1 MSSRRRVNGFACN
14 ARILCRLSSR
24 ENNTPGLVFIAVPFL
39 LLGLQLLHEEKSGFL
54 KPPIVICT
62 GMSKWNSQDKIAVWV
77 PKIQEKSSST

>member
-1 MSSRRRVNGFACN
+1 MSGRRRVNGFACN
-14 ARILCRLSSR
+14 ARIRCRFSSR
-24 ENNTPGLVFIAVPFL
+24 ENNTPGLVPFL